1 MRSQSELLTDLL
13 LKLLQAADEVP
24 EWARDRDQAIA
35 EFLGGR
41 DADPGSVARAQE
53 WYLFERRSP
62 RLGDVPPLVLL
73 AERLEGSLEPQAQEL
88 LEEMGSSLYSV
99 FETIEGDADRAVV
112 RDLLTGRHCEV
123 EGDLEGAREP
133 GSLLVGR
140 LFPDRSGRYA
150 VSPASL
156 VLTGDVASAVRMDLE
171 AAASTAR
178 RGHLSQREMEATL
191 FGVGGRT
198 QEATS
203 AGEGSS
209 AEALE
214 PLEAEVAQ
222 WLETAG
228 IGPRGDRGIDLEE
241 VRAMFESAATLGEAV
256 GPILDA
262 VAFES
267 DADLEVGRRLLPA
280 YYAALHAKGR
290 QPQSG
295 TTKRRQVS
303 SASPASRVCP
313 CGSGLEYSSCCRARD
328 AVAQFDAGRARG
340 EDLDSLIRS
349 LEDAMGIE
357 HEEEIEDEWD
367 LERAS
372 RPERSEFEDPPIA
385 PLVAEYLWER
395 QQMGRPADDT
405 EAESLLALARSVDTG
420 PGAPA
425 DAGGVL
431 REHLERFFS
440 VERFLDSRPPAKGT
454 LEKDLAALD
463 EFSQWLLAEQDIDWR
478 PLVKSCAEGTVSQ
491 AARLAQLHA
500 AAQPE
505 TPEFLAS
512 APRFR
517 VQQVG
522 SERALVE
529 STIPGEEARSVALSP
544 EQRLLLRAGDCLLLG
559 GRGDNARVLRVLPGT
574 AWPFL
579 VEGSILSR
587 DRSNPREFE
596 G

>member
-1 MRSQSELLTDLL
+1 VRSQSELLTDLL
-13 LKLLQAADEVP
+13 LKLLQSADEVP

-41 DADPGSVARAQE
+41 EAEPGAVARAQE

-73 AERLEGSLEPQAQEL
+73 GERLEGSLEPPAQEL

-99 FETIEGDADRAVV
+99 FEMIEGDAERAVV
-112 RDLLTGRHCEV
+112 RDLLTGRQCDV

-140 LFPDRSGRYA
+140 LFPDRSGRYV

-178 RGHLSQREMEATL
+178 HGHLSQRLMEATL
-191 FGVGGRT
+191 FGVGASDPH
-198 QEATS
+198 EAQAEEEVTV
-203 AGEGSS
+203 
-209 AEALE
+209 EALE

-222 WLETAG
+222 WLSTAG
-228 IGPRGDRGIDLEE
+228 IGPQGDRGIDLED
-241 VRAMFESAATLGEAV
+241 VRALFESAATLGEAV

-267 DADLEVGRRLLPA
+267 DADLEIGRRLLPA

-290 QPQSG
+290 PRKASAGKRSQS
-295 TTKRRQVS
+295 S
-303 SASPASRVCP
+303 PSSPASQSCP
-313 CGSGLEYSSCCRARD
+313 CGSGLDYSSCCRAKD
-328 AVAQFDAGRARG
+328 ALAQFDAGRARG
-340 EDLDSLIRS
+340 EDLDSLIRG
-349 LEDAMGIE
+349 LEDAMGID
-357 HEEEIEDEWD
+357 HEEEVEEEWD
-367 LERAS
+367 MERAT
-372 RPERSEFEDPPIA
+372 RPQRSEYEDPPIA
-385 PLVAEYLWER
+385 PLVTEYLWEK

-405 EAESLLALARSVDTG
+405 EADSLLALAQSVDTG

-431 REHLERFFS
+431 REHLERFLA
-440 VERFLDSRPPAKGT
+440 VERFLRAAPPAPGA
-454 LEKDLAALD
+454 LEKDLTALD

-478 PLVKSCAEGTVSQ
+478 SLVKSCAEGTVSQ
-491 AARLAQLHA
+491 AERLAQMHA
-500 AAQPE
+500 GAQAQTAE
-505 TPEFLAS
+505 ALAT

-522 SERALVE
+522 ANRALVE
-529 STIPGEEARSVALSP
+529 STISGEPVRSVSLSP
-544 EQRLLLRAGDCLLLG
+544 EQGALLRTGDCLLLG
-559 GRGDNARVLRVLPGT
+559 GRGESARILRVLPGT
-574 AWPFL
+574 AWPYL
-579 VEGSILSR
+579 VEGSILSG
-587 DRSNPREFE
+587 DRSEPRDLES
-596 G
+596 